1 MRVLIIED
9 EKKVADFV
17 KRGLKEN
24 NFSVDIAL
32 DGEDGLFLAE
42 SENYDLVIL
51 DLMLPKISGIDV
63 LQRIRKGGKD
73 VPVICLTAKGDLKDK
88 IAGFNAGTDDYLVKP
103 FMFTELLAR
112 IRAVLKRANRVPA
125 LTDLKYGDLIL
136 DQRTRRAERG
146 GREIILTAKE
156 YSILELLMMN
166 PEQVVTRTMIIE
178 SAWDYNFNLMSNI
191 VEVHIKRLREK
202 IDDNEQDKLIHTV
215 WGMGYILKKQAEA

>member
-24 NFSVDIAL
+24 NFSVDIAP
-32 DGEDGLFLAE
+32 DGEEGLFLAE
-42 SENYDLVIL
+42 SENYDLIIL
-51 DLMLPKISGIDV
+51 DLMLPKISGIDI
-63 LQRIRKGGKD
+63 LQKIRKEGKE

-88 IAGFNAGTDDYLVKP
+88 MEGFNAGTDDYIVKP

-112 IRAVLKRANRVPA
+112 IRAVLKRANRTPA
-125 LTDLKYGDLIL
+125 STELKYGDLIL
-136 DQRTRRAERG
+136 DQRTRRAERR

-166 PEQVVTRTMIIE
+166 PDQVVTRTMIIE

-202 IDDNEQDKLIHTV
+202 IDADEQEKLIHTV
-215 WGMGYILKKQAEA
+215 WGMGYILKRQAEP